1 MFRTLL
7 RLCLGNIKIH
17 NPSYS
22 TSHDCP
28 INQHAVVYCFLS
40 MTTSCH
46 LLFERVGTSPRL
58 SSPYLGLSSISS
70 VFSETKQDKQTLL
83 TSIEGTLPVFYLL
96 IIFPRRWKYRL
107 VKAIRR
113 CKTQTMMVEFLQIKG
128 SRWTLLINRNM
139 EACNITSY
147 AQCRSST
154 SLFFLSAKNIN
165 CLLSFWLSQVL
176 FTESTRWT
184 VS

>member
-1 MFRTLL
+1 MFCTLL
-7 RLCLGNIKIH
+7 CLCLGNIKIH

-28 INQHAVVYCFLS
+28 IKQHAVVYCFLS

-46 LLFERVGTSPRL
+46 LFERVGTSPRF

-83 TSIEGTLPVFYLL
+83 TSIERTLPVFNLL
-96 IIFPRRWKYRL
+96 IVFPRRWKYRL
-107 VKAIRR
+107 VKAICR
-113 CKTQTMMVEFLQIKG
+113 CKTQTMMVEFLRIKG

-154 SLFFLSAKNIN
+154 SFFFLSAKNIN
-165 CLLSFWLSQVL
+165 RLLSFWLSQVHV
-176 FTESTRWT
+176 TESTRWT